1 MQLSGQGHLTHEAL
15 FRQVTAAGFPVLHPA
30 DHHPAAVI
38 GFQSLGSVEVK
49 TVVDGLH
56 IVPEQMIFLLI
67 QLTDDAHIGVA
78 GMELQAHRVHLLGI
92 GQQDILAVQPE
103 KVRAL
108 PHLAVLVVAGGQL
121 VDIFPVDSV
130 LTLEIQDA
138 AAGVRGAVA
147 HHHVVHPVLPPDF
160 GVAEIVDTAAFRDV
174 LGTDDRI
181 CFVFLVVYT
190 VTDGDALG
198 LERIDFSV
206 LPAHIANTGIHQ
218 QMPSV
223 GHLHRAAG
231 EAAVLVIIH
240 VRGYGDGKPLPLDEV
255 LGLHMAPVHGPPLH
269 IVGMI
274 LVKEVIFAFIGR
286 KAVGI
291 VDPADGGGDMELGQL

>member
-1 MQLSGQGHLTHEAL
+1 M
-15 FRQVTAAGFPVLHPA
+15 TAAGFPVLHPA

-67 QLTDDAHIGVA
+67 QVADDAHIGVA
-78 GMELQAHRVHLLGI
+78 GMELQAHRVHLLGT
-92 GQQDILAVQPE
+92 GQQDILAIQLE
-103 KVRAL
+103 KVRAF
-108 PHLAVLVVAGGQL
+108 PHLAVLVMAGSQL
-121 VDIFPVDSV
+121 VDILPVNGV
-130 LTLEIQDA
+130 LALEIQDA

-160 GVAEIVDTAAFRDV
+160 GVTEIMDTAAFRDV

-190 VTDGDALG
+190 VADGDALG
-198 LERIDFSV
+198 LEALHLAV

-223 GHLHRAAG
+223 RHFHGAAG
-231 EAAVLVIIH
+231 EAAVLVVFHI
-240 VRGYGDGKPLPLDEV
+240 RGQSSGKTLPLNKV
-255 LGLHMAPVHGPPLH
+255 LSLYMTPVHGAPFG
-269 IVGMI
+269 IVGVI
-274 LVKEVIFAFIGR
+274 LMEQMVFPFVGG

-291 VDPADGGGDMELGQL
+291 VDPADGGSDMEAGQLRSHIGAVFFLKIPGAL